1 MSAVRVVRAV
11 CTETETDSECGVRGL
26 HEVARLTG
34 RWRYS
39 LAQEHA
45 EHKLTDAQT
54 KLHRL
59 SASSTPDQQPCVAA
73 AHLGVGIAT
82 EELDIAKLQVPTLL
96 AV

>member
-1 MSAVRVVRAV
+1 MRSERVAP
-11 CTETETDSECGVRGL
+11 
-26 HEVARLTG
+26 LTG

-45 EHKLTDAQT
+45 EQKLMDTQT

-59 SASSTPDQQPCVAA
+59 SASSTAVRQPCVAA
-73 AHLGVGIAT
+73 AHLGVDIAT

-96 AV
+96 AIPTLLAV